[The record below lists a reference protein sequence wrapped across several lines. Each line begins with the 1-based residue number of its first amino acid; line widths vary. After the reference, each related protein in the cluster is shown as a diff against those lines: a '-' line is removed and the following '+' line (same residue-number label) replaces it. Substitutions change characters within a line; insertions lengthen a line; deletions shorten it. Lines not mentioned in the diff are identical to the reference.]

1 MDADSA
7 TVSSE
12 KAPRRAFQTLIPM
25 TRPMN
30 NPILMARDMVTR
42 SLTFVSK
49 RKDRAVGCRNRPHP
63 EVAD

>member
-1 MDADSA
+1 MGADSA

-12 KAPRRAFQTLIPM
+12 KALRRAFQTLIPM

-30 NPILMARDMVTR
+30 RPILMARDMVTR

-49 RKDRAVGCRNRPHP
+49 RKDRAIG
-63 EVAD
+63 